1 MALPPC
7 PIGHT
12 KQTPHEKPAAPAG
25 TTGFLAFIFAKLL
38 FLLMSLRG
46 HAGFDARYLV
56 QFRQE
61 PCHGGLK
68 LFAGHG
74 TEIIAHA
81 QL

>member
-1 MALPPC
+1 MALPPA
-7 PIGHT
+7 PSDT
-12 KQTPHEKPAAPAG
+12 QNRPPHEKPAVPAG
-25 TTGFLAFIFAKLL
+25 TTGFLAFIFSKLL

-46 HAGFDARYLV
+46 HAGFGARYLV
-56 QFRQE
+56 QFCQE

-68 LFAGHG
+68 LFAGHR

>member
-1 MALPPC
+1 MKNPPSLR
-7 PIGHT
+7 G
-12 KQTPHEKPAAPAG
+12 QRV
-25 TTGFLAFIFAKLL
+25 FLAFIFSKLL

-46 HAGFDARYLV
+46 HAGFGARYLV